1 MSFVPESP
9 HLDDYVQVSLFFFT
23 LLKIAPH
30 CFIVVEQHGCSCE
43 HVLSCLLC
51 LNLGIETGQ
60 VITPRNFQ
68 VVFKSYS
75 TADIPI
81 SSVYECWLFN
91 NLQLLS
97 STEFSMCDMVSHSHS
112 DIYSADHLFM
122 SMNKLGIFIFSM
134 ANVYSD
140 SLSSF
145 FFNWITSCSYYS
157 TVRVLH
163 ML

>member
-1 MSFVPESP
+1 MPESP
-9 HLDDYVQVSLFFFT
+9 HLDDYVQVSSFSNMVKNCALLFYCSWTIWMLMWTCT
-23 LLKIAPH
+23 LI
-30 CFIVVEQHGCSCE
+30 
-43 HVLSCLLC
+43 LLC
-51 LNLGIETGQ
+51 SNLGVEIGQ
-60 VITPRNFQ
+60 VITLRNSQ

-75 TADIPI
+75 TTVIPI

-97 STEFSMCDMVSHSHS
+97 STEFSRCDMVSHSHS
-112 DIYSADHLFM
+112 DFHNADHLFM
-122 SMNKLGIFIFSM
+122 SMNKLGICIFSM

-145 FFNWITSCSYYS
+145 FLKKNWFTSCFHYS